1 MTEKYKM
8 NFVTGKEQTSND
20 VISKVNL
27 FLDLSSRCMYSNVHS
42 QYYSVPNRFV
52 LQYAFLLCTLN
63 VWLPLSSGPG
73 RIL

>member
-1 MTEKYKM
+1 MALLQGSLLHLTMTEKYKM

-27 FLDLSSRCMYSNVHS
+27 FLDLSSRCMYSYVHS

-52 LQYAFLLCTLN
+52 FTVCFFFCT
-63 VWLPLSSGPG
+63 
-73 RIL
+73 